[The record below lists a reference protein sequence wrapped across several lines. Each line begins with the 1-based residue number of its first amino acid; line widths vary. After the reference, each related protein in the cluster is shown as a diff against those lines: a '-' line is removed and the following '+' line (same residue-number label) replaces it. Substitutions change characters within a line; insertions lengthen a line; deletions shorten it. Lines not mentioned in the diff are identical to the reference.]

1 MMGEAQT
8 SHIGPGDLVLRALE
22 ARNNGYR
29 LVQICATRTK
39 TGFELLYS
47 FGMGSE
53 LMNLSIAIPEDAEIM
68 SISNIFTP
76 AFLYENEIT
85 DLFGVNIKQI
95 SLDYQGK
102 LYRIETPTPFK

>member
-1 MMGEAQT
+1 MMTDAQT

-22 ARNNGYR
+22 ARNNGCR
-29 LVQICATRTK
+29 LAQICATRTK

-47 FGMGSE
+47 FGKGQE
-53 LMNLSIAIPEDAEIM
+53 LINLCFSIPEDAEVM
-68 SISNIFTP
+68 SISNIFEP

>member
-1 MMGEAQT
+1 MTEAT
-8 SHIGPGDLVLRALE
+8 MLYIGPGDLVLRALE
-22 ARNNGYR
+22 LRNNGYR
-29 LVQICATRTK
+29 LVQICATKSRA
-39 TGFELLYS
+39 GFELLYT

-53 LMNLSIAIPEDAEIM
+53 LSHLRFEIPPDGEIM
-68 SISNIFTP
+68 SISNIFEP

-85 DLFGVNIKQI
+85 DLFGVNIKHI